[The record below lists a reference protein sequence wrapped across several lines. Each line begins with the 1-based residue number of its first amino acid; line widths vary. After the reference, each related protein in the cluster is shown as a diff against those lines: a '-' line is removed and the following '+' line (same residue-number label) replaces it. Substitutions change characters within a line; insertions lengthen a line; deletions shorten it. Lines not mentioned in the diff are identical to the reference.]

1 MIYEM
6 TDLKEYNVIKF
17 NVIIELEVLY
27 SLEKVKCQVTLQYQP
42 EENKL
47 KLITFF

>member
-1 MIYEM
+1 M
-6 TDLKEYNVIKF
+6 TELKEFNLIKF
-17 NVIIELEVLY
+17 NVIIELDIQY
-27 SLEKVKCQVTLQYQP
+27 SMEKVKCQVILHYMS